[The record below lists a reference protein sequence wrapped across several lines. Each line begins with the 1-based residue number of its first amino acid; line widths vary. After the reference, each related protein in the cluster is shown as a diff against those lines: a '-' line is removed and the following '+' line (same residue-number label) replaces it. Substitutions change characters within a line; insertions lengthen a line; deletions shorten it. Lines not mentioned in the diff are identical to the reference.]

1 MCGLASVVSLEVLLS
16 ALAQMHLSSS
26 PSLLVDLRMHVW
38 QNWYTNAGTENSGT
52 PQVVSV
58 YACLFLFGFELF
70 IVPPLHKSLVRFSAY
85 TCFRL
90 GLES

>member
-1 MCGLASVVSLEVLLS
+1 MAWLR
-16 ALAQMHLSSS
+16 SSRLKS
-26 PSLLVDLRMHVW
+26 CFQHWRKCIFQARRLCWLIFGCT
-38 QNWYTNAGTENSGT
+38 YGKTGTLMQGQKNSGT